1 MGPLDW
7 LKLGQKMTPFVLPLA
22 QWTYLSCAE
31 FASWFKDPF
40 LRKAVAQMFSWDEA
54 PVMMGM
60 MLLAYMHTGN
70 AGFPAGGSLDF
81 ARAIERRYLELSG
94 EILYQGQVEKILV
107 EDRRAVG
114 VRLYN
119 DEIHRADRIISA
131 ADGRRLSYER
141 YTGNR

>member
-60 MLLAYMHTGN
+60 MLLA
-70 AGFPAGGSLDF
+70 
-81 ARAIERRYLELSG
+81 
-94 EILYQGQVEKILV
+94 
-107 EDRRAVG
+107 
-114 VRLYN
+114 
-119 DEIHRADRIISA
+119 
-131 ADGRRLSYER
+131 
-141 YTGNR
+141 